1 MLDLREFIQTP
12 DHNQADDTASAQPS
26 ITAAL
31 KAARE
36 HLGMEVAYVSEFVG
50 NVSVFR
56 GVDAPGREHL
66 AAVGDEHSLD
76 DVYCKHILEG
86 RLPELIPDT
95 NRELIALS
103 LPITKAAP
111 IGAHMSVPIRLSTGQ
126 VYGMFCCLSSEADP
140 TLTERDLSVMRA
152 FADIAATQIEA
163 DKDKTNALDT
173 RRSTIESVIANKAF
187 SPAFQPIWDFRKN
200 KIIGFECLTRF
211 SAEPYR
217 APNLWFDEAE
227 TVGLGVELE
236 IAAARAGM
244 EAAAPLKHSAYI
256 TLNFSPT
263 AVLSPAFAD
272 LFASEPVDDFVLE
285 ITEHAPVMDHGEL
298 LQSLT
303 ELRRRGM
310 RFAIDDAG
318 AGHSGLQRIVELS
331 PDIIKLD
338 MSLTRDLDTKPALRA
353 LASALIFFSRE
364 TGSRIIAEGIETK
377 EELETLRMLGVNCGQ
392 GYLLGRPVSAELA
405 ADLLDNDSA
414 LDSLLKL
421 RSA

>member
-1 MLDLREFIQTP
+1 MLDLKNLVPTP
-12 DHNQADDTASAQPS
+12 KDTDVASSASAQPS
-26 ITAAL
+26 IEAAL

-56 GVDAPGREHL
+56 GVDAPGKEHL

-95 NRELIALS
+95 NKEPVARS
-103 LPITKAAP
+103 LPITKAVP
-111 IGAHMSVPIRLSTGQ
+111 IGAHMSVPIRLSSGK
-126 VYGMFCCLSSEADP
+126 VYGMFCCLSSASDP
-140 TLTERDLSVMRA
+140 TLTQRDLSVMRA
-152 FADIAATQIEA
+152 FADIAAGQIEA
-163 DKDKTNALDT
+163 DRDRTDAFDEK
-173 RRSTIESVIANKAF
+173 RIGIENVIETKAF
-187 SPAFQPIWDFRKN
+187 TPAFQPIWDFGQNR
-200 KIIGFECLTRF
+200 IIGFECLTRF

-217 APNLWFDEAE
+217 APNIWFDEAE
-227 TVGLGVELE
+227 SVGLGIELE
-236 IAAARAGM
+236 VAAARAGM
-244 EAAAPLKHSAYI
+244 EAAAALTGDAYI
-256 TLNFSPT
+256 TLNFSPA
-263 AVLSPAFAD
+263 AVRSPIFAD
-272 LFASEPVDDFVLE
+272 LFASVPVDRFVLE
-285 ITEHAPVMDHGEL
+285 ITEHAPVADHSKL
-298 LQSLT
+298 LRALT
-303 ELRRRGM
+303 DLRQRGM

-331 PDIIKLD
+331 PDMIKLD
-338 MSLTRDLDTKPALRA
+338 MSLTRDLDSKPALRA

-377 EELETLRMLGVNCGQ
+377 EELETLRILGVNCGQ

-405 ADLLDNDSA
+405 ADLLDNDQA
-414 LDSLLKL
+414 LDSILKL